1 MRICRKS
8 TRILSLIFLILFMT
22 THAYMV
28 VFDGIK
34 PIDLSTSLLNIWLGS
49 ITSNYD
55 YLQPLDQSKYMKF
68 IIFVFSLITTI
79 IVMNLLSTYLQ
90 IILFGISIFFS
101 NILFFGSRICKWRI
115 SKNITT
121 YRHFMEFYTSTNDCI
136 HWTRMFVTIRT
147 WIICD
152 FM

>member
-90 IILFGISIFFS
+90 ILFAISIFFS
-101 NILFFGSRICKWRI
+101 NILFLWQS
-115 SKNITT
+115 
-121 YRHFMEFYTSTNDCI
+121 HL
-136 HWTRMFVTIRT
+136 
-147 WIICD
+147 
-152 FM
+152 